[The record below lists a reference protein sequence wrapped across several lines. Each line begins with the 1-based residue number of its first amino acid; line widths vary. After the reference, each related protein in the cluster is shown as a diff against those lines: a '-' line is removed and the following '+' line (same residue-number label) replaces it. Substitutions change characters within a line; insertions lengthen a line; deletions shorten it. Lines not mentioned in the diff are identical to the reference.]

1 MIDEF
6 NCSFENQLCLRVVPV
21 STKDFQSYRIKYI
34 LSQWNSM
41 KKRFYPHLNV
51 RAKAERIGKISV
63 YTGSN
68 RNHFVPSVAK
78 PMLVGVSSKACSTAE
93 GTETRVG
100 ISAKRWKGQ
109 NWGLNQESN
118 VTPSMVMHF
127 NNPEGLYR
135 LILRWSWVPES
146 FFCDGGKP
154 CFWRKE
160 FARVK
165 RGNTQLICTS
175 WTWWWLVFSESS
187 LFAAKMGHPA
197 KRISDQLWCRCAIF
211 DWKNLCKA
219 APKIPHCAASSLKRR
234 RFGSSR
240 KGGNWK
246 LACKGA

>member
-1 MIDEF
+1 
-6 NCSFENQLCLRVVPV
+6 
-21 STKDFQSYRIKYI
+21 
-34 LSQWNSM
+34 M

-51 RAKAERIGKISV
+51 PAKAERIGKISV

-78 PMLVGVSSKACSTAE
+78 PMLVGVSSKACSIAE

-118 VTPSMVMHF
+118 VTGTDWYWDGV
-127 NNPEGLYR
+127 
-135 LILRWSWVPES
+135 ES
-146 FFCDGGKP
+146 QKVFFCDRGKP

-175 WTWWWLVFSESS
+175 STWWWLVFSESS

-197 KRISDQLWCRCAIF
+197 KRNSDQLWCRCAIF